1 MPSNETN
8 SNITSPTAAPQ
19 QSSAEVPD
27 TPVPAPTPAASQTHE
42 PTKKYEPEEEKEEEE
57 EKEKHSE
64 FAKKAFISIG
74 VILGVG
80 ALCYFRDAITFFLGS
95 VSACETMIP
104 SRWRLLCLLNVF
116 LC

>member
-1 MPSNETN
+1 MPTNQTN

-19 QSSAEVPD
+19 QSPAEVVPD
-27 TPVPAPTPAASQTHE
+27 TPIPAPTPAMTHE

-64 FAKKAFISIG
+64 FARKAFVAVG

-80 ALCYFRDAITFFLGS
+80 ILCYFRDAITFFLGT
-95 VSACETMIP
+95 VSAILSFSCP
-104 SRWRLLCLLNVF
+104 K
-116 LC
+116 